1 MKLSQTVKYSEE
13 SVIIFFIIP
22 KMSVAFLMSIPFAAG
37 SMFQIEGI
45 SSRHNKACSTYA
57 RKMKLKQTVK

>member
-1 MKLSQTVKYSEE
+1 
-13 SVIIFFIIP
+13 
-22 KMSVAFLMSIPFAAG
+22 MSIPFAAG